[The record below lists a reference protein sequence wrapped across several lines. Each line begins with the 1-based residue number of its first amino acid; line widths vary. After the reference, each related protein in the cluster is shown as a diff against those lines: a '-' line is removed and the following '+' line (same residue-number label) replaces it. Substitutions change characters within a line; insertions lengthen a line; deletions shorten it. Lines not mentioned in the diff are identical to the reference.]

1 MIDRSELSRRRL
13 LIATGSVTAAGLAGC
28 TGGPGEDGSTETDEE
43 ETMSDDGED
52 MEEGGNMSD
61 DVEDMDE
68 EGNMSDDGE
77 DMNGEEMEATDPA
90 DAPRASVDRFSEA
103 AGTLHVRGPDNDL
116 PGPDEPVDFDELFTT
131 TGLGPDGETAQYYDF
146 DVQPTEPAPIY
157 AFFRESDG
165 SPVADQLNVVG
176 TIPGDDGYNDFWRVH
191 KVSVPDEYV
200 ANSITSASQL
210 MDADYDVEP
219 TDVLK
224 NCPVVPEG
232 STASRR
238 YGDGTADLVEGWYE
252 GSVVSYFLFEES
264 PLSVVNESVPT
275 SPIYVSFNENPGEEG
290 GGAPSGFRTEDGSE
304 QTHNVLATLPDDEA
318 YSPLW
323 SVNVYDNADFEA
335 VSDLSSAADANVL
348 ATGVATVNC
357 PVFEG
362 P

>member
-13 LIATGSVTAAGLAGC
+13 LIATGSVTVAGLAGC
-28 TGGPGEDGSTETDEE
+28 TGGPGEDDATETNEDDMSDEGDDMDDGDD
-43 ETMSDDGED
+43 MSDDGED
-52 MEEGGNMSD
+52 TDDGG
-61 DVEDMDE
+61 DMD
-68 EGNMSDDGE
+68 
-77 DMNGEEMEATDPA
+77 GEEMEATDPA
-90 DAPRASVDRFSEA
+90 DAPRASIDRFSEA

-116 PGPDEPVDFDELFTT
+116 PGPDESVDFDELFTT
-131 TGLGPDGETAQYYDF
+131 IGLGPDGETVQYYDF

-165 SPVADQLNVVG
+165 SPVAEQLNVVG

-191 KVSVPDEYV
+191 KVSVPDDYV
-200 ANSITSASQL
+200 PNSITSVGQL
-210 MDADYDVEP
+210 MDADYDIEP
-219 TDVLK
+219 TDVIK
-224 NCPVVPEG
+224 NCPIVPEG

-238 YGDGTADLVEGWYE
+238 YGDGTADLVNGWYD

-264 PLSVVNESVPT
+264 PLSAVDESVPT
-275 SPIYVSFNENPGEEG
+275 SPIYVSFNENPDEEG
-290 GGAPSGFRTEDGSE
+290 GGPPSGFRTEDGSD
-304 QTHNVLATLPDDEA
+304 QTHNVLATLPEDET

-335 VSDLSSAADANVL
+335 VSDLASAADANVL
-348 ATGVATVNC
+348 ATGVARVNC